1 MYSDNYFKK
10 KEGAN
15 KKKKGANMNRLVR
28 FLKPYK
34 TALIGNVILMFA
46 QIMGT
51 LYIPTLTASIVNIG
65 IEKGNVPY
73 IVKTG
78 GSMLLI
84 AMLTGLSAIA
94 GAYLASSTFSKV
106 GRDIRNSMFA
116 KTQDFSINDFNKFGT
131 ASMVT
136 RNTSDVTQVQQAF
149 IMFMEMLLPAPVMII
164 SGLILAFSKDR
175 PMALIIIA
183 AMFIFV
189 VLTILAGKKAI
200 PLFSLLQAQMDKIN
214 QVLRENISG
223 IRVIRAFNKEDYER
237 KRLNS
242 TFTDYS
248 ETAIKVNKIFAVITP
263 TIMLVMNLCTICM
276 IWFGGMRVAGGF
288 IQIGDIMALIEY
300 SILILFYLIMGVM
313 AFIMIPRAQACAVRI
328 DEVLDTRPEIEDRS
342 VQVKDRVESKAKLE
356 FKNVT
361 FSYPGAEEPVLSNL
375 NFTCRN
381 GETTAIIGG
390 TGSGKSTIASLIMR
404 FYDIQEGHILVD
416 GVDIKNMRQ
425 KELRNKIGYVP
436 QKAFLFSGTI
446 ADNLSYGNKDAS
458 MEELHRAV
466 QIAQAD
472 DFISSMEQGY
482 QSSVSQGGANYS
494 GGQKQRLS
502 IARALV
508 KKPEIYMFDDSF
520 SALDFKTD
528 AKLRT
533 ALKKEIEGEVV
544 IVIAQRISTI
554 MDADQIIVVD
564 NGRICG
570 IGAHKELLKE
580 CKVYREIAKSQLMEE
595 ELS

>member
-1 MYSDNYFKK
+1 
-10 KEGAN
+10 
-15 KKKKGANMNRLVR
+15 MNRLVR

>member
-300 SILILFYLIMGVM
+300 SILILFYLIMG
-313 AFIMIPRAQACAVRI
+313 AV
-328 DEVLDTRPEIEDRS
+328 
-342 VQVKDRVESKAKLE
+342 
-356 FKNVT
+356 
-361 FSYPGAEEPVLSNL
+361 SYTHLTLPTN
-375 NFTCRN
+375 
-381 GETTAIIGG
+381 
-390 TGSGKSTIASLIMR
+390 
-404 FYDIQEGHILVD
+404 
-416 GVDIKNMRQ
+416 
-425 KELRNKIGYVP
+425 
-436 QKAFLFSGTI
+436 
-446 ADNLSYGNKDAS
+446 
-458 MEELHRAV
+458 
-466 QIAQAD
+466 
-472 DFISSMEQGY
+472 
-482 QSSVSQGGANYS
+482 
-494 GGQKQRLS
+494 
-502 IARALV
+502 
-508 KKPEIYMFDDSF
+508 
-520 SALDFKTD
+520 
-528 AKLRT
+528 
-533 ALKKEIEGEVV
+533 
-544 IVIAQRISTI
+544 
-554 MDADQIIVVD
+554 
-564 NGRICG
+564 
-570 IGAHKELLKE
+570 
-580 CKVYREIAKSQLMEE
+580 
-595 ELS
+595 